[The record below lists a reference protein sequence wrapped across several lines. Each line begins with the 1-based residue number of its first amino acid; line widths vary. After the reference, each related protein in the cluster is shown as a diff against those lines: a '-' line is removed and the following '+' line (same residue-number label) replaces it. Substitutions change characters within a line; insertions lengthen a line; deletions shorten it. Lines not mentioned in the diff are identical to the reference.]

1 MYEMLSKQSSLFEW
15 LGNDPLSICL
25 SLCLRIHLFKFLF
38 YINFLYVWISC
49 LHVRLCSI
57 CMPGACTAEKQKRHG
72 ITWTWS

>member
-38 YINFLYVWISC
+38 YINFFIRMDFL
-49 LHVRLCSI
+49 
-57 CMPGACTAEKQKRHG
+57 PACTSVQHLHAWCMHG
-72 ITWTWS
+72 